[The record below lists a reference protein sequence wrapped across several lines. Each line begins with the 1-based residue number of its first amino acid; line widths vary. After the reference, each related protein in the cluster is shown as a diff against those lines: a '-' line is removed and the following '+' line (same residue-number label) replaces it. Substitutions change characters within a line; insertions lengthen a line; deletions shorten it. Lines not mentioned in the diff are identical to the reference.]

1 MSGFPTGRARPEGVA
16 ARDNMVSRLGHGLPL
31 VAPGLFVFLWSTG
44 FIGARY
50 GLPDAS
56 PLSFLLVRFVLV
68 VVLMLSLALAMR
80 APWPSRWRDCLHIGV
95 TGVLIHAVY
104 LGGVFTSIAQGLP
117 TAVSSALVS
126 LQPLLTAVGASL
138 VLSERVSRRQWIGLT
153 IGLVGAL
160 LVISSRIDGGF
171 GLAGVPAAFAALAG
185 ITLGTLYQ
193 KRFCS
198 TFDYRSGAV
207 LQFLPAAVLTG
218 AALLLFDEFRVE
230 WTGDFLFALGWLT
243 LVLSLGAIGLLNYL
257 IRTGSATHVAS
268 LFYMVP
274 PCTAII
280 AWLMFDERLS
290 ALALAGIVVTVWGVY
305 MARAIPGKG

>member
-1 MSGFPTGRARPEGVA
+1 MSGTPTPGARPAGVPA
-16 ARDNMVSRLGHGLPL
+16 GDSVASRFGVNLPL

-50 GLPDAS
+50 GLPDAN

-68 VVLMLSLALAMR
+68 VVLMLVLALVMR
-80 APWPSRWRDCLHIGV
+80 APWPGRGRDWLHIGV

-126 LQPLLTAVGASL
+126 LQPLLTAVGAAL
-138 VLSERVSRRQWIGLT
+138 VLSERVSRRQWLGLT

-160 LVISSRIDGGF
+160 LVISSRIEGGF
-171 GLAGVPAAFAALAG
+171 GLAGVPAAFAALVG

-193 KRFCS
+193 KRFCPS
-198 TFDYRSGAV
+198 FDYRSGAV

-218 AALLLFDEFRVE
+218 IALVMFEEFRIE

-243 LVLSLGAIGLLNYL
+243 LVLSLGAIGLLNFL
-257 IRTGSATHVAS
+257 IRTGSATNVAS

-305 MARAIPGKG
+305 LARTIPGKG

>member
-1 MSGFPTGRARPEGVA
+1 MSGTPTRGARPAEVPAPDSVASRFGV
-16 ARDNMVSRLGHGLPL
+16 SLPM

-68 VVLMLSLALAMR
+68 VALMLLLALVMR
-80 APWPSRWRDCLHIGV
+80 APWPGRGRDCLHIAM

-126 LQPLLTAVGASL
+126 LQPLLTAVGAAV
-138 VLSERVSRRQWIGLT
+138 VLSERVSRRQWLGLT
-153 IGLVGAL
+153 IGLAGAL
-160 LVISSRIDGGF
+160 LVISSRIEGGF
-171 GLAGVPAAFAALAG
+171 GLAGVPASFAALAG

-193 KRFCS
+193 KRFCPS
-198 TFDYRSGAV
+198 FDYRSGAV

-218 AALLLFDEFRVE
+218 ISLLLFEEFRVE

-243 LVLSLGAIGLLNYL
+243 LVLSFGAIGLLNFL
-257 IRTGSATHVAS
+257 IRTGSATNVAS

-305 MARAIPGKG
+305 LARTPSVKG